1 MLREGLTLLERS
13 PDRGLAAAVRAR
25 MHPKAGDAW
34 RGLSALSLAL
44 AVLSRQASRGD
55 KAIAAWLTGSQPH
68 WMNLARVAPDLV
80 TIDVVLTELLSVAAE
95 RSGREIEG

>member
-1 MLREGLTLLERS
+1 
-13 PDRGLAAAVRAR
+13 